1 MRLLQINTMACD
13 GSDVFWPWFLWLLGA
28 FILGLL
34 IGWLLRQIFGGG
46 AAAAAAVADEPAVKQ
61 DLTKIEGIGPKIE
74 GLLNDKG
81 IISYKQLSKTS
92 VSFLE
97 KVIHDAGPNF
107 ATHRGMTGTWPA
119 QANLAD
125 LGLWDELGKWQDVL
139 KGGV

>member
-1 MRLLQINTMACD
+1 MRILQINTMACD

-34 IGWLLRQIFGGG
+34 LGWLLRQIVGG
-46 AAAAAAVADEPAVKQ
+46 AAAAADEPAVKQ

-74 GLLNDKG
+74 GLLNNKG
-81 IISYKQLSKTS
+81 VISYRQLSNTS
-92 VSFLE
+92 ISFLE
-97 KVIHDAGPNF
+97 KLIHDAGPNF
-107 ATHRGMTGTWPA
+107 ATHRGMTKTWPA

-125 LGLWDELGKWQDVL
+125 QGEWDELAKWQEVL

>member
-1 MRLLQINTMACD
+1 MTLLQINTIACD

-34 IGWLLRQIFGGG
+34 LGWLLKQLFGG
-46 AAAAAAVADEPAVKQ
+46 AAAVAETPAVKQ
-61 DLTKIEGIGPKIE
+61 DLTKVEGIGPKIE

-81 IISYKQLSKTS
+81 IISYRQLSDTP
-92 VSFLE
+92 VNFLE

-107 ATHRGMTGTWPA
+107 ATHRGMTKTWPA
-119 QANLAD
+119 QAKLAD
-125 LGLWDELGKWQDVL
+125 MGEWDELARWQEVL

>member
-1 MRLLQINTMACD
+1 MTLLQINTVACD

-34 IGWLLRQIFGGG
+34 LGWLLKQLLGG
-46 AAAAAAVADEPAVKQ
+46 AAVAAEEPAVKQ
-61 DLTKIEGIGPKIE
+61 DLTKVEGIGPKIE

-81 IISYKQLSKTS
+81 IISYRQLSDTP
-92 VSFLE
+92 VNFLE

-107 ATHRGMTGTWPA
+107 ATHRGMTKTWPA
-119 QANLAD
+119 QAKLAD
-125 LGLWDELGKWQDVL
+125 LGEWDELAKWQEVL

>member
-1 MRLLQINTMACD
+1 MIALQINTVACD

-34 IGWLLRQIFGGG
+34 LGWLLRQLLAGGTSEE
-46 AAAAAAVADEPAVKQ
+46 APAPKQ

-74 GLLNDKG
+74 GLLNKNG
-81 IISYKQLSKTS
+81 IRSYGQLSNAS
-92 VSFLE
+92 IDFLE
-97 KVIHDAGPNF
+97 KIIHDAGPNF
-107 ATHRGMTGTWPA
+107 ATHRKMTGTWPA

-125 LGLWDELGKWQDVL
+125 HDQWEELAKWQEVL